1 MEHRMRQLQF
11 CGIALLGLN
20 LLWAAP
26 AFSQPALMGRA
37 SIIDG
42 DTIEIHGERVR
53 LNGVD
58 APETAQR
65 CKDEKGRA
73 YRCGTVSAAAL
84 EKFLAASRPTRCE
97 FVERDRYGRFVGE
110 CYRADGTSVSA
121 YLVRN
126 GFALDYLKYSH
137 GKYASEEAKAKREK
151 AGMWR
156 GEFTPPWE
164 WRAEQ
169 RSKGEITGSL
179 PSRGCTIKGNITR
192 KGARIYHRPGQRDYE
207 RTRITESKGERW
219 FCSED
224 EAQAAG
230 WKPAHR

>member
-1 MEHRMRQLQF
+1 MEHRMRQLQL
-11 CGIALLGLN
+11 CGIAISGLS
-20 LLWAAP
+20 LQWATP
-26 AFSQPALMGRA
+26 AFSHTALTGRA
-37 SIIDG
+37 AIING

-58 APETAQR
+58 APETAQL
-65 CKDEKGRA
+65 CKNEKAKA

-137 GKYASEEAKAKREK
+137 GKYAGEEAKAKREK
-151 AGMWR
+151 AGLWS
-156 GEFTPPWE
+156 GKFTP
-164 WRAEQ
+164 
-169 RSKGEITGSL
+169 
-179 PSRGCTIKGNITR
+179 
-192 KGARIYHRPGQRDYE
+192 
-207 RTRITESKGERW
+207 
-219 FCSED
+219 
-224 EAQAAG
+224 
-230 WKPAHR
+230 